1 MNGDRR
7 GRRSHLRPIEVIN
20 VTQTGHRPGDE
31 TDRPTAEIARLFD
44 VAGRE
49 DEAIQLLDNCMTR
62 LHEVQ
67 QAKAALKGLTAREL
81 REALE
86 HRHQGLRG
94 EPA

>member
-7 GRRSHLRPIEVIN
+7 GSRSHLRSIEVMN
-20 VTQTGHRPGDE
+20 VTQTGHRPGDG
-31 TDRPTAEIARLFD
+31 TDPLTAEIARLFD

-49 DEAIQLLDNCMTR
+49 DEAIRLLDNCMTR

-81 REALE
+81 REVLE
-86 HRHQGLRG
+86 LRHQALGG

>member
-7 GRRSHLRPIEVIN
+7 GRRSHLRSIEVMN
-20 VTQTGHRPGDE
+20 VTQTGRRPGDD
-31 TDRPTAEIARLFD
+31 TGRPTVEIARLFD
-44 VAGRE
+44 IAGRE
-49 DEAIQLLDNCMTR
+49 DEAIRLLDGCMTR

-67 QAKAALKGLTAREL
+67 QAKAELKGLTAREL

-86 HRHQGLRG
+86 FRHQELGG

>member
-7 GRRSHLRPIEVIN
+7 GRRSHLRSIEVMN

-49 DEAIQLLDNCMTR
+49 DETIRLLDGCLTR

-67 QAKAALKGLTAREL
+67 LAKAALKGLTAREL

-86 HRHQGLRG
+86 FRHQELGG